1 MTVSRRGADRP
12 ACVGR
17 ESPATRGVN
26 VAVKMPTFV
35 LMNYLRSPNRL
46 PRIFAVV
53 TASFILSGL
62 ALAGTDNGKGN
73 GGNNNGN
80 QNGKNK
86 GDPSISSVP
95 EANAGWVLVPF
106 MGAVLLFS
114 SLQLSRLK
122 AQKS

>member
-1 MTVSRRGADRP
+1 M
-12 ACVGR
+12 
-17 ESPATRGVN
+17 
-26 VAVKMPTFV
+26 K
-35 LMNYLRSPNRL
+35 YLQSQNNISK
-46 PRIFAVV
+46 IFAVV
-53 TASFILSGL
+53 AASLILPGL

-73 GGNNNGN
+73 GGQNNGN
-80 QNGKNK
+80 QYGKNK
-86 GDPSISSVP
+86 GGDPSISSVP

>member
-1 MTVSRRGADRP
+1 
-12 ACVGR
+12 
-17 ESPATRGVN
+17 
-26 VAVKMPTFV
+26 MPTVV
-35 LMNYLRSPNRL
+35 LMNYLRSQNRL
-46 PRIFAVV
+46 PRIFAVL
-53 TASFILSGL
+53 TASFIFSGL
-62 ALAGTDNGKGN
+62 ALAGTDNGRGN

-114 SLQLSRLK
+114 SLQLLRLK

>member
-1 MTVSRRGADRP
+1 MSSTHLKKLCALVAATLILP
-12 ACVGR
+12 A
-17 ESPATRGVN
+17 
-26 VAVKMPTFV
+26 
-35 LMNYLRSPNRL
+35 
-46 PRIFAVV
+46 
-53 TASFILSGL
+53 L
-62 ALAGTDNGKGN
+62 AFAGTDNGNGN
-73 GGNNNGN
+73 NGQNNGN